1 MTEEELY
8 LLQFSSRQM
17 AESRTCTTEI
27 MRCEVLDSGLGRR
40 RFDDM
45 PDCFWGDPFSPH
57 LP

>member
-8 LLQFSSRQM
+8 LLQLSSRQM
-17 AESRTCTTEI
+17 AESRTRTAEI
-27 MRCEVLDSGLGRR
+27 MRCEVLDSRLGSR

-45 PDCFWGDPFSPH
+45 PDCLGSDPFSPH